1 MVSRWFGW
9 VLISYMILQS
19 FSITQEGNMNYLQT
33 LEKDTLN
40 NKIKGIYEWDEF
52 GFALKTMETRYENN

>member
-1 MVSRWFGW
+1 
-9 VLISYMILQS
+9 
-19 FSITQEGNMNYLQT
+19 MNYLQT